1 MRNWGVFFLKNG
13 EKSLKFGLKTDLNAK
28 EEREPIRERRI
39 WEVRECVTKCAR
51 CEGLAWHGGRGANV

>member
-1 MRNWGVFFLKNG
+1 MRNCGVFFLKNG

-39 WEVRECVTKCAR
+39 WEVRECVTEC
-51 CEGLAWHGGRGANV
+51 GGFERLTRRLEH